1 MECGTLTFRSTG
13 QALKFCD
20 KIHEFEK
27 IFLMFKCFN
36 LASKARHFFL
46 QTLVTIGLPK
56 EMRMLGKMSVDIGVD
71 MALLPA
77 LCKELLQSVEVD
89 LFCDD
94 SKQAQVKLREV
105 ESLLQEDLRS
115 QPRKTKTKSRYV
127 IYKASHIE
135 PDIMALTDRNMQV
148 KYCLKIVLANPEI
161 GNF

>member
-36 LASKARHFFL
+36 LALKARNFFL

-115 QPRKTKTKSRYV
+115 QPRKTKTKSRYLCNSF
-127 IYKASHIE
+127 IAFNGDKS
-135 PDIMALTDRNMQV
+135 
-148 KYCLKIVLANPEI
+148 
-161 GNF
+161 